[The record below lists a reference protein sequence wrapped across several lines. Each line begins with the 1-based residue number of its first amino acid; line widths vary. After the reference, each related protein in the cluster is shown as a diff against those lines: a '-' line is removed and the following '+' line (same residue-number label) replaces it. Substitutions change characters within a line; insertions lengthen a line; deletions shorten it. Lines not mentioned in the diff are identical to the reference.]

1 MSKEITEYCSTAKGY
16 ICLVDRYLIF
26 LTSHHS
32 NFPSS
37 ICEPFS
43 LDIDHCLADE
53 EGKAQVVGDLDGGV
67 GDFDQKQMVK
77 GAGEGLDLE
86 AWQFGEP
93 STWSESTPVARSWAN
108 LPKWPQFVAVQV
120 ILFHLT

>member
-1 MSKEITEYCSTAKGY
+1 MDIQPVV
-16 ICLVDRYLIF
+16 VDRGL
-26 LTSHHS
+26 LRARSDSGETW
-32 NFPSS
+32 
-37 ICEPFS
+37 EDGGGVG
-43 LDIDHCLADE
+43 LV
-53 EGKAQVVGDLDGGV
+53 GGVVGDLDGGMVGDLGGGV

-77 GAGEGLDLE
+77 GANEGLDLE

-108 LPKWPQFVAVQV
+108 LPKWPQFVGVQV

>member
-1 MSKEITEYCSTAKGY
+1 MDIQPVV
-16 ICLVDRYLIF
+16 VDRGL
-26 LTSHHS
+26 LRARSDSGETW
-32 NFPSS
+32 
-37 ICEPFS
+37 E
-43 LDIDHCLADE
+43 D
-53 EGKAQVVGDLDGGV
+53 GGGVGLGGGV

-77 GAGEGLDLE
+77 GASEGLDLE

-120 ILFHLT
+120 ILLHLT

>member
-1 MSKEITEYCSTAKGY
+1 MCKLNLAEESPVDIQPVV
-16 ICLVDRYLIF
+16 VDRGL
-26 LTSHHS
+26 LRARSDSGETW
-32 NFPSS
+32 
-37 ICEPFS
+37 EDGGGVG
-43 LDIDHCLADE
+43 L
-53 EGKAQVVGDLDGGV
+53 GGGVVGDLDGGV